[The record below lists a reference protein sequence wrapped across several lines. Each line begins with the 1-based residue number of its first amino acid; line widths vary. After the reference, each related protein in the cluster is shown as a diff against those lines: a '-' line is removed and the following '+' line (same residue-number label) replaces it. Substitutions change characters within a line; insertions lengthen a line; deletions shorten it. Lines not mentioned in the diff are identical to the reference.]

1 MPDPSSRQLAA
12 IHEFLTKAAVLHALV
27 IEPPPEGISRY
38 LDLGDGLRMEHTANG
53 LVCTDP
59 KLGSYY
65 SGPRE
70 ALRRYH
76 LSKGTPSGDLAR
88 RWMAARGLLPSTT
101 PTP

>member
-1 MPDPSSRQLAA
+1 MPDPSWRQLAS
-12 IHEFLTKAAVLHALV
+12 IPESHTKAAVLHALA

-38 LDLGDGLRMEHTANG
+38 LDLGDIQLEHGAAGLI
-53 LVCTDP
+53 CTDP

-65 SGPRE
+65 SGPQE

-88 RWMAARGLLPSTT
+88 RWMAARGLLL
-101 PTP
+101 